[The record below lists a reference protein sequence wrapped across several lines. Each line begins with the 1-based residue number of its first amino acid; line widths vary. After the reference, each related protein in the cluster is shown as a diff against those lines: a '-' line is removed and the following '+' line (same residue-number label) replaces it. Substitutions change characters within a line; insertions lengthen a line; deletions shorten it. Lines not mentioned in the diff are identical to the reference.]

1 MSSTTSP
8 LASAAPRPEYPP
20 LPSSLVLLMA
30 TGTGLAVASI
40 YYSQPL
46 LGRLGESLHAS
57 TGTMGLVPTLT
68 QLGYALGILL
78 LAPLGDRFDRRLLIL
93 LKSVLLAVAL
103 LVSGLA
109 PGLPALLAASLIVG
123 LTATMAQDIVPAAAT
138 LAPEASRG
146 KTVGTVMTGLLLGIL
161 LSRVASG
168 FIAEHWGWRTVYE
181 LAAASIVLFG
191 LAAWRGLPRFQV
203 ASHMSYAHLMASLAK
218 LWTQHAELRRAAW
231 AQGLLSMGFSAFW
244 STLAVMLH
252 SQYHMGSEAAGAFGL
267 AGAAG
272 ALAAPLAGRLAD
284 KRGPELVTRLGAGL
298 AMVSFAVMGLGV
310 LLPGEAQIGLIVAAT
325 VGFDFGIQATL
336 VAHQTLVYS
345 LDPAAR
351 SRLNALLF
359 TGMFIGMSAGAALGS
374 LVLAQWGWMGV
385 VALATAAAGASL
397 AVRLSRRRGAR

>member
-1 MSSTTSP
+1 MNPISLTHGTAP
-8 LASAAPRPEYPP
+8 APRHAA
-20 LPSSLVLLMA
+20 LPRPLVLLLA
-30 TGTGLAVASI
+30 SGAGLAVASI
-40 YYSQPL
+40 YYSQPM
-46 LGRLGESLHAS
+46 LGVLSGALGAS
-57 TGTMGLVPTLT
+57 ARDTGFVPTLT

-78 LAPLGDRFDRRLLIL
+78 LAPLGDRFDRRTLIL
-93 LKSVLLAVAL
+93 LKAVLLAAAL
-103 LVSGLA
+103 LASGLA
-109 PGLPALLAASLIVG
+109 PGLPALLAASLVVG
-123 LTATMAQDIVPAAAT
+123 LTATLAQDIVPAAAT
-138 LAPEASRG
+138 LAPESSRG

-168 FIAEHWGWRTVYE
+168 FIAGHWGWRVVYE

-191 LAAWRGLPRFQV
+191 VAAWRGLPRLP
-203 ASHMSYAHLMASLAK
+203 ASSHMRYAHLMGSLAR
-218 LWTQHAELRRAAW
+218 LWRQHAELRRAAL
-231 AQGLLSMGFSAFW
+231 AQGLLSLGFSAFW

-252 SQYHMGSEAAGAFGL
+252 GQYHLGSEAAGAFGL

-298 AMVSFAVMGLGV
+298 AMASFAVMGLGA

-325 VGFDFGIQATL
+325 VGFDFGVQATL
-336 VAHQTLVYS
+336 VAHQTVVYG

-374 LVLAQWGWMGV
+374 LALARWGWMGV

-397 AVRLSRRRGAR
+397 AVRLSRRHGAR